1 MQRSGFSLG
10 FTLKQEHAMKPLITS
25 ALIVASLTLAGNGA
39 MAADTYAK
47 TGAPAA
53 SAHTAVHA
61 ARHRYPVARYAV
73 ARPPVDVAQIIGS
86 LFASPWLAPYVA
98 RYGGKIRTT
107 RGSSG
112 GTYEPYDP
120 PTYDTSSPPDNSVQ
134 QSLDAQAEAQ
144 SLQQMNDTSAMTASM
159 AAAAAQAAAND
170 AAETQQIMNNGGL

>member
-1 MQRSGFSLG
+1 
-10 FTLKQEHAMKPLITS
+10 MKPLITS
-25 ALIVASLTLAGNGA
+25 ALIVVSLALPGNGA

-47 TGAPAA
+47 TGATAA
-53 SAHTAVHA
+53 PAHTAAHVA

-73 ARPPVDVAQIIGS
+73 ARPPVDVARIISS
-86 LFASPWLAPYVA
+86 LLASPFVAPYVA
-98 RYGGKIRTT
+98 QYAGKIRIT

-144 SLQQMNDTSAMTASM
+144 SLQQMNDTNAMTASM
-159 AAAAAQAAAND
+159 AAAAAQAAAD
-170 AAETQQIMNNGGL
+170 SAAETQQIMNNGGL

>member
-1 MQRSGFSLG
+1 MR
-10 FTLKQEHAMKPLITS
+10 PLITS
-25 ALIVASLTLAGNGA
+25 AIIAASLALAGNGA

-53 SAHTAVHA
+53 PAHTAVHVA
-61 ARHRYPVARYAV
+61 ARHAYPVARYGV
-73 ARPPVDVAQIIGS
+73 ARPPVDVAQIISS
-86 LFASPWLAPYVA
+86 LLASPFVAPYVA
-98 RYGGKIRTT
+98 QYAGKIRTT

-144 SLQQMNDTSAMTASM
+144 SLQQMNDTNAMTASM
-159 AAAAAQAAAND
+159 AAAAAQAAADN

>member
-1 MQRSGFSLG
+1 
-10 FTLKQEHAMKPLITS
+10 MKPLVTS
-25 ALIVASLTLAGNGA
+25 ALIVASLALAGNGA

-47 TGAPAA
+47 DGTPAA
-53 SAHTAVHA
+53 PAHTAVHVA
-61 ARHRYPVARYAV
+61 ARNSYPVARYAF
-73 ARPPVDVAQIIGS
+73 ARPPVDVAQMIGS
-86 LFASPWLAPYVA
+86 LLASPWLAPYVA
-98 RYGGKIRTT
+98 HYGGKIRTA

-144 SLQQMNDTSAMTASM
+144 SLQEMNDTSAMTASM
-159 AAAAAQAAAND
+159 AAAAAQTAADD

>member
-1 MQRSGFSLG
+1 MR
-10 FTLKQEHAMKPLITS
+10 PLITS
-25 ALIVASLTLAGNGA
+25 ALIVASLALAGNGA
-39 MAADTYAK
+39 MAADTYTK

-53 SAHTAVHA
+53 PAHAAVHVA

-73 ARPPVDVAQIIGS
+73 PRPPADVAQFIGGF
-86 LFASPWLAPYVA
+86 LASPWLAPYVA
-98 RYGGKIRTT
+98 QYAGKIHAT

-144 SLQQMNDTSAMTASM
+144 SLQQMNDTDAMTASM
-159 AAAAAQAAAND
+159 AAAAAQTAADD

>member
-1 MQRSGFSLG
+1 
-10 FTLKQEHAMKPLITS
+10 MKPLITS
-25 ALIVASLTLAGNGA
+25 ALIVVSLALPGNGA

-47 TGAPAA
+47 TGATAA
-53 SAHTAVHA
+53 PAHTAAHVA

-73 ARPPVDVAQIIGS
+73 ARPPVDVARIISS
-86 LFASPWLAPYVA
+86 LLASPFVAPYVA
-98 RYGGKIRTT
+98 QYAGKIRIT

-144 SLQQMNDTSAMTASM
+144 SLQQMNDTDAMTASM
-159 AAAAAQAAAND
+159 AAAAAQTAADD

>member
-1 MQRSGFSLG
+1 
-10 FTLKQEHAMKPLITS
+10 MKPLITS

-53 SAHTAVHA
+53 SAHTAGHA

-73 ARPPVDVAQIIGS
+73 ARPPVDVARIVS
-86 LFASPWLAPYVA
+86 SMLASPFVAPYVA
-98 RYGGKIRTT
+98 QYAGRIRAAC
-107 RGSSG
+107 GSGG

-144 SLQQMNDTSAMTASM
+144 ALQQMNDTNAMTASM
-159 AAAAAQAAAND
+159 AAAAAQTAAD
-170 AAETQQIMNNGGL
+170 SAAETQQIMNNGGL

>member
-1 MQRSGFSLG
+1 
-10 FTLKQEHAMKPLITS
+10 MKPLITS
-25 ALIVASLTLAGNGA
+25 ALIVVSLALPGNGA

-47 TGAPAA
+47 TGATAA
-53 SAHTAVHA
+53 PAHTAAHVA

-73 ARPPVDVAQIIGS
+73 ARPPVDVAQIISS
-86 LFASPWLAPYVA
+86 LLASPFVAPYVA
-98 RYGGKIRTT
+98 QYAGKIRIT

-144 SLQQMNDTSAMTASM
+144 SLQQMNDTNAMTASM
-159 AAAAAQAAAND
+159 AAAAAQAAAD
-170 AAETQQIMNNGGL
+170 SAAETQQIMNNGGL